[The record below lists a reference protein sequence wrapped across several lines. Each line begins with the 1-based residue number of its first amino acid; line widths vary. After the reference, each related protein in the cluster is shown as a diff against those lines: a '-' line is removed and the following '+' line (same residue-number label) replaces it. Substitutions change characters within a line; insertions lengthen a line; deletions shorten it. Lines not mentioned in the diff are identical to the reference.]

1 MDIKQQLG
9 DMVKD
14 KFSKENLK
22 PKTGK
27 KKVLLGV
34 IIVLLGALGL
44 EASNSDFSL
53 ESLFSGNSLSDSK
66 IERDEKGNVVTDST
80 GAMVTKVMRDKMGN
94 ITTDGSGKA
103 ENEYNCDDF
112 STQPEAQAFY
122 EKAGGVKGDVNRLD
136 GNKDG
141 IACQDLPKGKK

>member
-1 MDIKQQLG
+1 MDIKQELG

-34 IIVLLGALGL
+34 IVILLAALGF
-44 EASNSDFSL
+44 EASNNDFDLGSIL
-53 ESLFSGNSLSDSK
+53 KGESLSDSK
-66 IERDEKGNVVTDST
+66 VLRDEAGNVKTDAE
-80 GAMVTKVMRDKMGN
+80 GNILTKIMRDKMGN

-112 STQPEAQAFY
+112 STQGEAQNFY
-122 EKAGGVKGDVNRLD
+122 EKAGGIKGDVNRLD

-141 IACQDLPKGKK
+141 VACQDLPKGKR